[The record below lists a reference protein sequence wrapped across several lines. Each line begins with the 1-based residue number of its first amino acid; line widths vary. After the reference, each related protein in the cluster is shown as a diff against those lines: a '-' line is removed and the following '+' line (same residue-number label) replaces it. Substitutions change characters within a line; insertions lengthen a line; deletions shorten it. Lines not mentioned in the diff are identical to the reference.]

1 MKLAVSILGIINDQ
15 EKINQLDADVIKYI
29 HLDVMD
35 GVFVANQKQP
45 ENSISYPK
53 PIDIHLMAY
62 DIKEY
67 LEYYKNLNIHNVTF
81 HFEIGNVPEN
91 IDLIKSYDVKVG
103 MAINPNTN
111 VFDVLPY
118 LDKIDMLLIM
128 SVAPGYGGQV
138 FLDDTIDKI
147 NYFEKYRREN
157 NLKYEIEVDGGINDK
172 VIKKLNADIVVV
184 GNYITASDNYNDQI
198 AKLVDR

>member
-1 MKLAVSILGIINDQ
+1 MELAVSILGIINDQ
-15 EKINQLDADVIKYI
+15 EKINQLDLDTIKYI

-35 GVFVANQKQP
+35 GVFVTNQKQP
-45 ENSISYPK
+45 ENNISYPK
-53 PIDIHLMAY
+53 PVDIHLMAY

-67 LEYYKNLNIHNVTF
+67 LEYYKNLNVHNVTF

-91 IDLIKSYDVKVG
+91 IDLIKSYGIKVG

-118 LDKIDMLLIM
+118 LDKIDLLLIM

-157 NLKYEIEVDGGINDK
+157 NLKYKIEVDGGINDK

-198 AKLVDR
+198 AKLVNR